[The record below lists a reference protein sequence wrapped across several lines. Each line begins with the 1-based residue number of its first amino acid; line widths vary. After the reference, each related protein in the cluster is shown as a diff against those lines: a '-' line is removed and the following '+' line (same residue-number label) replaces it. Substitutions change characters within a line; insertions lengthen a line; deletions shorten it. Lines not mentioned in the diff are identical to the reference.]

1 MTAAT
6 ITAATYQQTR
16 GASNWG
22 TGSNAYNDMVA
33 ALATAINS
41 HATDIDSINATI
53 AAGIDLTNTSVSSV
67 LIGTGTKNFTLAS
80 SKAYQLNQWIIVTD
94 AATPGNWMLGQVTG
108 WNSGTKAL
116 ALSVSVTS
124 GSGTIASWTVQY
136 SSPPDQTV
144 NINGLTEFTGKVANN
159 DMIVFYDASA
169 SANKKYS
176 KKNLEKYIRTIAGL

>member
-16 GASNWG
+16 GGQNWG
-22 TGSNAYNDMVA
+22 TGTNALNDMVGA
-33 ALATAINS
+33 VATAINS
-41 HATDIDSINATI
+41 HASDIDSLNTTLAS
-53 AAGIDLTNTSVSSV
+53 GIDLTNTSADSV
-67 LIGTGTKNFTLAS
+67 AIGTGTKNFTLAT
-80 SKAYQLNQWIIVTD
+80 SKAYQVNQWLVITD

-116 ALSVSVTS
+116 TMSISVTS
-124 GSGTIASWTVQY
+124 GSGTISSWTVQL

-159 DMIVFYDASA
+159 DMLVFYDASA
-169 SANKKYS
+169 AANKKYS
-176 KKNLEKYIRTIAGL
+176 KKNLEKFIRTISGL